1 MPITK
6 ELKNIKTFESA
17 GFTHEQAESLTDVI
31 EESHADSQESLKE
44 FIRDEFDKQTKDVDI
59 RFGNLDNKLSSQINA
74 LDNKLSSQINA
85 LDNKLSSQIGAL
97 DNKLSQQISNLEVN
111 MATSHKDLSQQ
122 ISNSEVNMATSQKD
136 LLVKIFA
143 IIVGTVGVAVTI
155 IKVF

>member
-44 FIRDEFDKQTKDVDI
+44 FIRDELGKQTKDVDI
-59 RFGNLDNKLSSQINA
+59 KFSNLDVKFSNLDVKLNA
-74 LDNKLSSQINA
+74 LETRLMI
-85 LDNKLSSQIGAL
+85 
-97 DNKLSQQISNLEVN
+97 
-111 MATSHKDLSQQ
+111 
-122 ISNSEVNMATSQKD
+122 SQKD
-136 LLVKIFA
+136 ILVKIFA

>member
-31 EESHADSQESLKE
+31 EESHADSQESLKD
-44 FIRDEFDKQTKDVDI
+44 FIRNELDKQTKDVNLE
-59 RFGNLDNKLSSQINA
+59 FGA
-74 LDNKLSSQINA
+74 LDNKLSQRISNLEVNMAASQK
-85 LDNKLSSQIGAL
+85 DLSQQIGDSAVNMATTHKDVSQQISGL
-97 DNKLSQQISNLEVN
+97 DNKLSQQIS
-111 MATSHKDLSQQ
+111 DLA
-122 ISNSEVNMATSQKD
+122 VNMATSQKD
-136 LLVKIFA
+136 LLIKMFA

>member
-6 ELKNIKTFESA
+6 ELKNIKTFESS

-44 FIRDEFDKQTKDVDI
+44 FIRNEFNKQAKDVDVK
-59 RFGNLDNKLSSQINA
+59 FSN
-74 LDNKLSSQINA
+74 
-85 LDNKLSSQIGAL
+85 L
-97 DNKLSQQISNLEVN
+97 DNKLSQQMSNLEVN
-111 MATSHKDLSQQ
+111 MATMRKDFSSQVSALDNRLSQQ
-122 ISNSEVNMATSQKD
+122 MSKFEVNMATSQKD

>member
-44 FIRDEFDKQTKDVDI
+44 FIRGELT
-59 RFGNLDNKLSSQINA
+59 
-74 LDNKLSSQINA
+74 
-85 LDNKLSSQIGAL
+85 SQIGAL
-97 DNKLSQQISNLEVN
+97 DNKLSQQISGLDNKLSQQISDLAVS
-111 MATSHKDLSQQ
+111 MATTRKDLSQQ
-122 ISNSEVNMATSQKD
+122 TSDLAVSMATSQKD
-136 LLVKIFA
+136 LLVKMFA
-143 IIVGTVGVAVTI
+143 IIVGTIGVAVTI

>member
-44 FIRDEFDKQTKDVDI
+44 FISNENDKLLAGINSQFKDVFNEFKKQTKDFD
-59 RFGNLDNKLSSQINA
+59 LKL
-74 LDNKLSSQINA
+74 
-85 LDNKLSSQIGAL
+85 GAL
-97 DNKLSQQISNLEVN
+97 DNKLSQQISDLTVN
-111 MATSHKDLSQQ
+111 IATSHKDLSQQ
-122 ISNSEVNMATSQKD
+122 ISDLAVNMDISQKD